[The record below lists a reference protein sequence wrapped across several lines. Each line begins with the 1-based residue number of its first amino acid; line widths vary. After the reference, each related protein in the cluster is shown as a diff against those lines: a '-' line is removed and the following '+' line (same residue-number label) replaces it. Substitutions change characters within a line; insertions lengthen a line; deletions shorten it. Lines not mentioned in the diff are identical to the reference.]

1 MESQWVTNPLT
12 TLAFPIRSEISRVK
26 WGNRYIIGKT
36 VEHVDSKLHHVKDAA
51 EAKRLFA
58 EWFEWQCQRF
68 PSWRHSIKLELGGHN
83 LACWCAEGSPCHA
96 DVLFDLANRTQ

>member
-1 MESQWVTNPLT
+1 MPEGAIYVGRPT
-12 TLAFPIRSEISRVK
+12 K
-26 WGNRYIIGKT
+26 WGNRYIIGET

-51 EAKRLFA
+51 AAKRLFA

-83 LACWCAEGSPCHA
+83 LACWCRLEDQYGNYSPCHA
-96 DVLFDLANRTQ
+96 DVLLKIANEH